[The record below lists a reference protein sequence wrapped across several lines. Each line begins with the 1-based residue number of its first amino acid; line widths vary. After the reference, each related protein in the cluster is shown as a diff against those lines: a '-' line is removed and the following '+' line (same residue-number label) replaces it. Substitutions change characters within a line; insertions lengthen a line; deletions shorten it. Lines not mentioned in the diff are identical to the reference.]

1 MNIGVL
7 ALQGDFAEHI
17 KTLQKLGVK
26 AKEVRLPIDLKKLHG
41 LIIPGGESTTITN
54 LMQKYALG
62 NAIKKA
68 HKKGMAVFGSCAG
81 AIIVSKKILH
91 DKKVKPLGL
100 IDIEV
105 ERNAYGR
112 QVDSFEAELKL
123 QGQKDFFHASFIRAP
138 IIKKTGKGVKILCV
152 HENKPVLVQ
161 QGNVLAGTFHT
172 ELSGETIVHEVFLG
186 MIKK

>member
-7 ALQGDFAEHI
+7 ALQGDFEEHI

-26 AKEVRLPIDLKKLHG
+26 AKEVRLPTDLKELHG
-41 LIIPGGESTTITN
+41 LIIPGGESTVISN
-54 LMQKYALG
+54 LMQKYSFG
-62 NAIKKA
+62 KAIKKA
-68 HKKGMAVFGSCAG
+68 HQKGMAVFGTCAG
-81 AIIVSKKILH
+81 AIIVSKKILR

-123 QGQKDFFHASFIRAP
+123 GEKNFTAAFIRAP
-138 IIKKTGKGVKILCV
+138 IIKKTGKGVNVLCV

-172 ELSGETIVHEVFLG
+172 ELFGETIVHEVFLG

>member
-1 MNIGVL
+1 MKIGVL

-17 KTLQKLGVK
+17 KMLQKLGVK
-26 AKEVRLPIDLKKLHG
+26 AKEVRLPIDLKELQG
-41 LIIPGGESTTITN
+41 LIIPGGESTTISN
-54 LMQKYALG
+54 LMQKYMIG

-68 HKKGMAVFGSCAG
+68 HKKGMAVFGTCAG

-91 DKKVKPLGL
+91 GKKVKPLGL

-123 QGQKDFFHASFIRAP
+123 QGQKGFFRAAFIRAP
-138 IIKKTGKGVKILCV
+138 IIKKIGKGVKVLCV
-152 HENKPVLVQ
+152 HEKQPVLVQ

-172 ELSGETIVHEVFLG
+172 ELFGETQIHEIFLK
-186 MIKK
+186 MIKE